1 METQGG
7 LQSAASELASDP
19 EMVQEFL
26 VESREH
32 LADIENGI
40 LALEQEPED
49 AESLNC
55 VFRSFHTIKALA
67 GFLGA
72 SAIHELAHET
82 ENVLGLAR
90 SGPSGI
96 SADMIDLIFRAADE
110 LARCLDECRTQN
122 LADVPGCDKQLLASL
137 ASAGN
142 LQSTSFTGIQTIGV
156 PRSRLLARRHI
167 LAAIPCL
174 LRPRRRAATRKGV
187 PSASIRLS
195 SIT

>member
-1 METQGG
+1 MGSLLSSG
-7 LQSAASELASDP
+7 NLKMPSAEL
-19 EMVQEFL
+19 
-26 VESREH
+26 
-32 LADIENGI
+32 
-40 LALEQEPED
+40 
-49 AESLNC
+49 C
-55 VFRSFHTIKALA
+55 FRSFHTIKALA

-82 ENVLGLAR
+82 ENVLDLAR
-90 SGPSGI
+90 SGPTGI

-142 LQSTSFTGIQTIGV
+142 LQSTSFTGVQQSAFREG
-156 PRSRLLARRHI
+156 RLLARRHI
-167 LAAIPCL
+167 LAAMPCL

-187 PSASIRLS
+187 PSASTRLS